1 MYDPQISNINC
12 NKTYYHY
19 YLPQLIYYLLEL
31 NSFHILFQHLPDE
44 ISVEE
49 SRTNVTDRSDH
60 KYQTISPQGPDS
72 SQHGNK
78 STGDSNVLGVPS
90 QFDISGHDKGHSD
103 PFKCPPYDPKLE
115 VLYL

>member
-1 MYDPQISNINC
+1 MYHPQISNINC

-31 NSFHILFQHLPDE
+31 NSFHILFQDLPDE

-49 SRTNVTDRSDH
+49 SRTNVTDTSDR

-72 SQHGNK
+72 SQHGNE
-78 STGDSNVLGVPS
+78 SSGDSKILGVPS
-90 QFDISGHDKGHSD
+90 QFDLSGDDKGHSD
-103 PFKCPPYDPKLE
+103 LLKCLLYDPKLE